1 MQAIQQ
7 ILSLSG
13 IKPAGAPNQA
23 KGTNAGFLD
32 VLDKAGRNDNEM
44 QQENGNKAG
53 KDAPESGMEAEASL
67 DHIITTLKKVFSAN
81 SEASASSPAAEELQ
95 NKLEELSSSQ
105 SGLSAEE
112 IAEQV
117 NKLFQTYDS
126 SFLENEL
133 YVFFEQQ
140 DVQEQ
145 GTEVDWQKTD
155 VEALRRQEAAVYE
168 AADALEKDNEVK
180 PELVISAVT
189 ALVIR
194 NRAVETAASHP
205 ETALFQ
211 QVHNL
216 HQQSETAAADQATK
230 AEPEGRLIVEQ
241 MAKELPGLKNQPLL
255 KEAALITPALE
266 KAVSNL
272 EKAVAAGEEPAVVK
286 KALSRLASELDLLK
300 TTMNDTAMKTTIPSG
315 QELLKNGS
323 PASVRLPELLKGSPP
338 PGTDGD
344 EKRRETV
351 KAPVL
356 LVKEHGA
363 EANRKT
369 TEGYKVIT
377 DPVRFVQLLSEAG
390 RSGPVLPEKPGAVQV
405 ETSISPAAVSRT
417 EGGAELQQVLTK
429 PAVESGV
436 IPQVQQVL
444 IQLGEAKTA
453 HGRQQEFIKQFQEI
467 LNRSSLQA
475 FKNGTQQLTLILR
488 PAHLGRIDMK
498 ILMKD
503 GVMTAQLTASSKG
516 AREVMEQNLPS
527 LRQSFASQQ
536 LQVERIDITEQQES
550 LLKEKEEQ
558 EEKRRLLKHTQPE
571 PDSEESAFSDVLE
584 DILFNE
590 KV

>member
-32 VLDKAGRNDNEM
+32 VLGKAGRNYNEM
-44 QQENGNKAG
+44 QQESGNESG
-53 KDAPESGMEAEASL
+53 KDAPESRMEAEASL
-67 DHIITTLKKVFSAN
+67 DHIITTLKKAFSVTA
-81 SEASASSPAAEELQ
+81 EASDSSPAAEELQ
-95 NKLEELSSSQ
+95 AKLEKLSSSQ

-133 YVFFEQQ
+133 HVFFEQQ
-140 DVQEQ
+140 NVQEQ
-145 GTEVDWQKTD
+145 GAEVNWQKTD
-155 VEALRRQEAAVYE
+155 VEALQIQEAAVYD
-168 AADALEKDNEVK
+168 AADAVENNSKVK

-205 ETALFQ
+205 EAALLQ
-211 QVHNL
+211 QIHHL
-216 HQQSETAAADQATK
+216 HQQSETAAEDQTTK

-241 MAKELPGLKNQPLL
+241 AAKELPALKNHPIL

-272 EKAVAAGEEPAVVK
+272 EKAVAAGAEPAVVK
-286 KALSRLASELDLLK
+286 KALSGLASELDVLK
-300 TTMNDTAMKTTIPSG
+300 AVLNDTTMKAAIPSG

-338 PGTDGD
+338 PGTAAD
-344 EKRRETV
+344 EKRTDTV

-356 LVKEHGA
+356 VVKELGA

-377 DPVRFVQLLSEAG
+377 DPIRFVQLLSEAG
-390 RSGPVLPEKPGAVQV
+390 SSGPVLPEKPGAAQV
-405 ETSISPAAVSRT
+405 ETGISPAAVSRT
-417 EGGAELQQVLTK
+417 DGGAELQQVLTK
-429 PAVESGV
+429 PAVESGA
-436 IPQVQQVL
+436 IPQAQQVL

-516 AREVMEQNLPS
+516 AREIMEQNLPS

-558 EEKRRLLKHTQPE
+558 EEKRRLFKHIQPE